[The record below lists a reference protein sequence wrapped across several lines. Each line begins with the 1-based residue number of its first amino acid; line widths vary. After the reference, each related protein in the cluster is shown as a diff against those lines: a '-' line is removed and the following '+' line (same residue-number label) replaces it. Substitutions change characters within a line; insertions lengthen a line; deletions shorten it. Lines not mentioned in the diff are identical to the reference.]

1 MATTRKRAAG
11 LFMAAASIFIVVASL
26 WTGPLGQPNPFCDNT
41 SVVTAQVKASGF
53 EDGDF
58 VVNPDLS
65 TIPET
70 AEAYQRGGGAFNTNG
85 VYTQEQVESYIDADA
100 TLKAVIDER
109 LDGRTNVVWI
119 PVYFTVKIDIGDNL
133 GVENGQVINFGT
145 RHSDVGELVW
155 FAVDQ
160 TNCQVVQNLIIRA
173 GCANPGSWVAPPC
186 TEVDCTPPPNPCP
199 NGLCPKD
206 PDDDRIIEGTTPLGP
221 GLETTG
227 NESEEQH
234 SSGDV
239 SGNVIDN
246 PVSGDTRS
254 GDTTTDTGDTV
265 QVGDAGDASE
275 ENVFNDVT
283 DDTVTV
289 DDTGGTNGATN
300 IAPPD

>member
-41 SVVTAQVKASGF
+41 SVVKAQVKAAGF
-53 EDGDF
+53 GDDDF

-85 VYTQEQVESYIDADA
+85 VYTQEQVENYINADA
-100 TLKAVIDER
+100 ALKAVIDER
-109 LDGRTNVVWI
+109 LDGRTNVVWV
-119 PVYFTVKIDIGDNL
+119 PVYFTVKIDIGNNL
-133 GVENGQVINFGT
+133 GVEDGKVINFGT

-186 TEVDCTPPPNPCP
+186 EGDCTPPPNPCP
-199 NGLCPKD
+199 YGTDELGNCKKNVIVSVD
-206 PDDDRIIEGTTPLGP
+206 PVPGVQPEGP
-221 GLETTG
+221 GVPEPERPGLPT
-227 NESEEQH
+227 
-234 SSGDV
+234 
-239 SGNVIDN
+239 N
-246 PVSGDTRS
+246 PAPIATPTPTSTSLAPGATPEPS
-254 GDTTTDTGDTV
+254 PTPMPTITNAPPGP
-265 QVGDAGDASE
+265 
-275 ENVFNDVT
+275 
-283 DDTVTV
+283 
-289 DDTGGTNGATN
+289 GGTCVVIPGVTTCE
-300 IAPPD
+300 AP